1 MKTTDEERRELAD
14 RLRFAAHNGTTNP
27 LGTLKELLGMEPG
40 RTYRD
45 VFLALAAGID
55 PDVGK

>member
-1 MKTTDEERRELAD
+1 MKTTDKERRELAD
-14 RLRFAAHNGTTNP
+14 KLRYAAHNGTANP

-45 VFLALAAGID
+45 VFLALAACVD
-55 PDVGK
+55 PDGGE